1 MYYEKKVQTVMVDH
15 ATYIN
20 KRTCLPVPR
29 QYLDFQRYVSW
40 SLF

>member
-1 MYYEKKVQTVMVDH
+1 MFNN

-20 KRTCLPVPR
+20 KGTFLPVSS
-29 QYLDFQRYVSW
+29 QYLDFQRNVSW